1 MPSQPR
7 ARPREV
13 QDGRGGTAREIWHR
27 SSAERLKATPADLL
41 IIGGGITGA
50 GIARDAAMR
59 GLRTILVDQHDLG
72 AGTSSRSSRLIH
84 GGVRYLEEG
93 NVRLVFEALRERRT
107 LLHIAPHL
115 VRPLPFVFPVHR
127 GDRIPLWK
135 LWAGILV
142 YDLLAAFR
150 NVGWHRLLGKRAL
163 LKDEPMVR
171 ERGLAG
177 GIRYF
182 DAQCDDARLV
192 VATARDAIRHG
203 ALVANY
209 MAVES
214 LNQADGRVQGATLH
228 DRLTGQSTSVH
239 ARVVVNATGPW
250 CDEVRR
256 LEDPAATPILRPTKG
271 VHVMVRRDR
280 LGHEAAITLTSP
292 IDGRVMFV
300 LPWGDFSYIGTTDTD
315 ATEHPDQLRATEDD
329 IVYLLR
335 SANAAFPN
343 AHLDERDVLA
353 TWAGLRP
360 LIAPPAALGASRIPR
375 EHLILQGR
383 GGMLT
388 IAGGKLTTFR
398 SMAAELVDRV
408 EATLHE
414 LDGRPRVPRP
424 PTADEPLPGG
434 EVQDLEP
441 LGRAGLELGLF
452 IETVDHIVRTYGTEC
467 SAVFNLVRE
476 RRELAAP
483 LLAGYPAIEAE
494 VIHVARR
501 ELAQRVDDVLVRR
514 IHPYYEGPDHGLG
527 AARRTAELLAE
538 ELGWEPARLEE
549 EVERYRNLVA
559 WEQTACIRNPGAPR
573 P

>member
-1 MPSQPR
+1 
-7 ARPREV
+7 
-13 QDGRGGTAREIWHR
+13 
-27 SSAERLKATPADLL
+27 
-41 IIGGGITGA
+41 
-50 GIARDAAMR
+50 MR

-93 NVRLVFEALRERRT
+93 NIRLVFEALRERRT

-127 GDRIPLWK
+127 GDRVPLWK

-142 YDLLAAFR
+142 YDLLAVFR

-163 LKDEPMVR
+163 LKEEPMVR
-171 ERGLAG
+171 ERGLTG

-209 MAVES
+209 MAVEGLS
-214 LNQADGRVQGATLH
+214 RGDGRVQGAMLR
-228 DRLTGQSTSVH
+228 DRLSGESATVH

-256 LEDPAATPILRPTKG
+256 LEDPAASPLLRPTKG

-300 LPWGDFSYIGTTDTD
+300 LPWGEFSYIGTTDTD
-315 ATEHPDQLRATEDD
+315 AAEHPDQLRASPED

-343 AHLDERDVLA
+343 AHLEERDVLT

-360 LIAPPAALGASRIPR
+360 LIAPRVAVGASRIPR
-375 EHLILQGR
+375 EHLILRGS

-388 IAGGKLTTFR
+388 IAGGKLTTYR
-398 SMAAELVDRV
+398 TMAAELVDRAV
-408 EATLHE
+408 DILHE
-414 LDGRPRVPRP
+414 LDGHTRVPRP
-424 PTADEPLPGG
+424 PTAEAPLPGG
-434 EVQDLEP
+434 EVEDIEP

-476 RRELAAP
+476 RRELARP
-483 LLAGYPAIEAE
+483 LVAGYPAIEAE

-514 IHPYYEGPDHGLG
+514 IHPYYEAPDHGLG
-527 AARRTAELLAE
+527 AAPRTAELLGE
-538 ELGWEPARLEE
+538 ELGWNAARIDE
-549 EVERYRNLVA
+549 EVDRYRNLVA
-559 WEQTACIRNPGAPR
+559 WEQTATGRA
-573 P
+573 